1 MLTVKFLE
9 TLGRN
14 PEMGEADYQ
23 AAVASLGLQDAEAE
37 CLIGRDAT
45 KLSTLLGGRAEM
57 WCAIMAPDEA
67 PAEDEPFAPDE
78 EPEQGPEDI

>member
-14 PEMGEADYQ
+14 PAIGEAEYQ
-23 AAVASLGLQDAEAE
+23 TAIATHGLKDAEAD

-45 KLSTLLGGRAEM
+45 KLAMLLGGRAKM
-57 WCAIMAPDEA
+57 WCAVMSPDKA
-67 PAEDEPFAPDE
+67 PAEDEPFLPDE
-78 EPEQGPEDI
+78 EPEQDPEDI